1 MFFLPGI
8 PGFFFFFSLMCCS
21 SSKTL
26 FISHGMYASIVILSP
41 VGYSTLSPLSYSL
54 EPGNFSRRSLA
65 GVWDRPWLWTVSL
78 TSYLVHSHP
87 CPHSHTSSSSQLY
100 SWSQSL
106 TANKIMNENQLHE
119 DSWTIS
125 DASLPYYSHF
135 KYFRPYPISMHTHK
149 ILISQTIP
157 TDSFI

>member
-1 MFFLPGI
+1 MPQTFACYLSRSCQGGICPPLPN
-8 PGFFFFFSLMCCS
+8 PTVWSQTVRKHWFWNRCSSSLAPQVFFFLMCCF

-54 EPGNFSRRSLA
+54 EPRNFSGRSLA
-65 GVWDRPWLWTVSL
+65 GVWDRPWLWNVSL

-106 TANKIMNENQLHE
+106 TANK
-119 DSWTIS
+119 
-125 DASLPYYSHF
+125 
-135 KYFRPYPISMHTHK
+135 
-149 ILISQTIP
+149 
-157 TDSFI
+157 